1 MGEDGND
8 LSPTD
13 PTCTPFRPFFP
24 SNSPYVLSVGSTFL
38 TPNYLPVCDSNV
50 SAPVPLP
57 VFCTQVRLWVCV
69 SVPFALVPMYV

>member
-1 MGEDGND
+1 VRACVRVLLLVVVGASNVGEDGND

-38 TPNYLPVCDSNV
+38 TPYALPVCDRY
-50 SAPVPLP
+50 A
-57 VFCTQVRLWVCV
+57 R
-69 SVPFALVPMYV
+69 